1 MKENGV
7 NDVDQPLKIYSRLDN
22 NKQITNKKGLFVN
35 MREYYKVIGVEP
47 FSVLPIT
54 FLVKSVGDDEFRK
67 FENYFVKS
75 ENLIC
80 E

>member
-1 MKENGV
+1 LKENGV

>member
-1 MKENGV
+1 
-7 NDVDQPLKIYSRLDN
+7 LKIYSRLDN

>member
-1 MKENGV
+1 M
-7 NDVDQPLKIYSRLDN
+7 DQPLKIYSRLDN

>member
-1 MKENGV
+1 
-7 NDVDQPLKIYSRLDN
+7 LDN

-54 FLVKSVGDDEFRK
+54 FLVKSVGDEEFKK

-75 ENLIC
+75 EN
-80 E
+80 

>member
-1 MKENGV
+1 M
-7 NDVDQPLKIYSRLDN
+7 KIYSRLDN

>member
-1 MKENGV
+1 M
-7 NDVDQPLKIYSRLDN
+7 DQPLKIYSRLDN

-47 FSVLPIT
+47 FNGLRMT
-54 FLVKSVGDDEFRK
+54 FLVKSVCVDEFRK